1 MNPHMN
7 MGQGLPCQ
15 HGSRQCTSFAARIG
29 SGISTSMFSRS
40 YRIVDGIKVF
50 NSKKDVDWDGAWK
63 RFQNTN
69 NRQQQAPPAFDR
81 RQKVSSPLDKIRKQ
95 EERVL
100 GAWSSTRFT
109 QLGIASVI
117 FLLIIMVVVAGGL
130 PSDSR
135 CTLPWC

>member
-15 HGSRQCTSFAARIG
+15 HGWSRQGTSFAVQIG
-29 SGISTSMFSRS
+29 SGISRS
-40 YRIVDGIKVF
+40 NRISDGIKVF
-50 NSKKDVDWDGAWK
+50 NSKKNVDWDGAWK

-69 NRQQQAPPAFDR
+69 NRQPPAFDR
-81 RQKVSSPLDKIRKQ
+81 RQKVSSPLDKIRRQ

-117 FLLIIMVVVAGGL
+117 LLLIIMVVVAGGP